1 VASLAAMAIAKP
13 RGRRSAMSRKLL
25 GLALVCA
32 LTLGVAAPAQ
42 ADEKKFVVEGKFGQV
57 VSNAISKPGGPDDLE
72 IGQEVRVDNV
82 RSADPEWDGA
92 TITVY
97 EQNLSYPSHG
107 SYRSYGLVHTRA
119 GDVAYVELAGTWDVV
134 MQNGQFVDAPFEAKG
149 RFVGGTGK
157 LEGLTGSVVVK
168 GKVDGKQVGTYS
180 AEITASR

>member
-1 VASLAAMAIAKP
+1 
-13 RGRRSAMSRKLL
+13 MSRKVL
-25 GLALVCA
+25 GLALACTCA
-32 LTLGVAAPAQ
+32 LTLAVAAQAR
-42 ADEKKFVVEGKFGQV
+42 ADEKKIVVEGKFGQV

-72 IGQEVRVDNV
+72 LGQEVRVDNLA
-82 RSADPEWDGA
+82 SADPEWDGA
-92 TITVY
+92 TIIVY

-119 GDVAYVELAGTWDVV
+119 GDVAYVELAGTWDIVT
-134 MQNGQFVDAPFEAKG
+134 QNGQFVDAPFEAKG

-157 LEGLTGSVVVK
+157 LEGLNGSVVVK